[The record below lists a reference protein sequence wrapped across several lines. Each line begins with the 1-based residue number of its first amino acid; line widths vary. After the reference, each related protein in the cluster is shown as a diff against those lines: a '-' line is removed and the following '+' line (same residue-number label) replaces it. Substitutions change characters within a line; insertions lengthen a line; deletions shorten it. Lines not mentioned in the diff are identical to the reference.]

1 MTEDDGPHVVIAS
14 VRYRLDPIA
23 PLVFG
28 RRTAAGVVGLDP
40 GDRGISAVA
49 GSVGFHEG
57 WVISNL
63 SRGRPLFVEYPNV
76 IRHHQVAPGSQLRL
90 SGPGTLLV
98 AGSVYTHA
106 ISLNVPAPPE
116 PPGLQMTTP
125 DERTESYT
133 LTEDEHLAIVAVAVG
148 YLRRWPRHDPHPLPY
163 SAAAPLIDATPT
175 ALRRRLDHLRES
187 LRTEIDLETSGPHA
201 LRSLIEY
208 CIDCGLLAVADLA
221 LLPPGQVEGPPP

>member
-1 MTEDDGPHVVIAS
+1 MTDDDGPHVVIATA
-14 VRYRLDPIA
+14 RYRLDPAA

-28 RRTAAGVVGLDP
+28 RTTAAGVVGLDP

-49 GSVGFHEG
+49 GSVGFHDG

-63 SRGRPLFVEYPNV
+63 SRRRPLFVEYPNV
-76 IRHHQVAPGSQLRL
+76 VRHHQVAPGDQLRL

-98 AGSVYTHA
+98 AGAIYTHP
-106 ISLNVPAPPE
+106 ISVKVPAPPE
-116 PPGLQMTTP
+116 AAGVQVTTP
-125 DERTESYT
+125 DERTVSYT
-133 LTEDEHLAIVAVAVG
+133 LTDDEHLAIVAVAVG
-148 YLRRWPRHDPHPLPY
+148 YLRRWPRHDPHPLAY
-163 SAAAPLIDATPT
+163 VDAASLIGVTPT

-201 LRSLIEY
+201 LRSLIDY

-221 LLPPGQVEGPPP
+221 LLPPTQLKD